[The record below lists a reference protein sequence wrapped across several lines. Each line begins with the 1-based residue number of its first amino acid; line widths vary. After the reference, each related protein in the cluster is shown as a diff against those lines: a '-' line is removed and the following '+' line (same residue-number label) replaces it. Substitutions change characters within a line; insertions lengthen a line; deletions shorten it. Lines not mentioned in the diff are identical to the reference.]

1 MKRIV
6 LIALGL
12 SFFCLTGFCLNR
24 GHQRTH
30 DVGKSDNIETIVNDN
45 VWNRTFEPPRI
56 EILAKMMLDEKKS
69 GKMDDTPYISYL
81 VDTLGFT
88 KDRVHGKDEFSRNGM
103 TVWLRKNTEETMS
116 RSIRIQC
123 EDSSEIWRMVVN
135 LKQFG
140 LQVTE
145 SDGAFG
151 DMKGKGLYA
160 GYGPNSIS
168 FGCVW
173 N

>member
-1 MKRIV
+1 MKRTV

-12 SFFCLTGFCLNR
+12 SFFCLTGFCLQE
-24 GHQRTH
+24 GHQRIH
-30 DVGKSDNIETIVNDN
+30 DGGKSDNIETIVNEND
-45 VWNRTFEPPRI
+45 WNRAFKPPRI
-56 EILAKMMLDEKKS
+56 VILAKMMLDEKKS
-69 GKMDDTPYISYL
+69 GKMDDTPYTSYL

-88 KDRVHGKDEFSRNGM
+88 MNRIHGTDEFSRNGM
-103 TVWLRKNTEETMS
+103 TVWLRKNTEEPMS

-123 EDSSEIWRMVVN
+123 ENSAEIWRMVVD
-135 LKQFG
+135 LQRFG
-140 LQVTE
+140 LRVTE